1 MSLSITIA
9 AVATMLL
16 YAIPGYGLVKFGKVK
31 AEHIPNF
38 AVLLLYI
45 CSPCLSI
52 NSFSRVEFTPQLG
65 KDLILFFILSFVI
78 QFGVLLVAYAL
89 LRKKGKE
96 DVRYRIYSI
105 AVTLSNCAFMGV
117 PLMEALL
124 PEYPAAV
131 ACSAVY
137 SFAMN
142 TLAWTVGSYI
152 ISGEDKQYISPKK
165 ILFNPCTVVL
175 PLSLF
180 LFISNYELPAFL
192 GDAIGAMGRVS
203 TTLCMLIM
211 GMRLA
216 TSDLKKV
223 FTSLDTYVVTFLK
236 QMLIPG
242 ACMLLMALLPL
253 PREMQVSM
261 YILLCCPVASM
272 VLSFAEMIGK
282 GQRSAADLM
291 LASTILSIVTIPIMM
306 LLV

>member
-1 MSLSITIA
+1 MSFSITIA
-9 AVATMLL
+9 AVAMMLL
-16 YAIPGYGLVKFGKVK
+16 YAVPGYGLVKCGKIK
-31 AEHIPNF
+31 EEHIPNF
-38 AVLLLYI
+38 AVLLLYV

-52 NSFSRVEFTPQLG
+52 NSFSRVAFTPELG
-65 KDLILFFILSFVI
+65 KQLILFFLLSMAI
-78 QFGVLLVAYAL
+78 QLGVLLLAYGI
-89 LRKKGKE
+89 LRKKGE
-96 DVRYRIYSI
+96 QDVRYRIYSI
-105 AVTLSNCAFMGV
+105 AVTLANCAFMGV

-137 SFAMN
+137 SFGMN
-142 TLAWTVGSYI
+142 ILAWTVASYI
-152 ISGEDKQYISPKK
+152 ISGDKQYIRPKK
-165 ILFNPCTVVL
+165 ILINPCTVVL

-180 LFISNYELPAFL
+180 LFISDYQLPAFL
-192 GDAIGAMGRVS
+192 NDAIYTMGRVS
-203 TTLCMLIM
+203 TPLCMLIM

-223 FTSLDTYVVTFLK
+223 FTSADTYVITLLK

-242 ACMLLMALLPL
+242 VMLLMMALLPL
-253 PREMQVSM
+253 PREMQISM

-282 GQRSAADLM
+282 GQRTAADLM
-291 LASTILSIVTIPIMM
+291 LGSTILSIITIPLMM

>member
-1 MSLSITIA
+1 
-9 AVATMLL
+9 
-16 YAIPGYGLVKFGKVK
+16 
-31 AEHIPNF
+31 
-38 AVLLLYI
+38 
-45 CSPCLSI
+45 
-52 NSFSRVEFTPQLG
+52 
-65 KDLILFFILSFVI
+65 
-78 QFGVLLVAYAL
+78 
-89 LRKKGKE
+89 
-96 DVRYRIYSI
+96 
-105 AVTLSNCAFMGV
+105 MGV

-142 TLAWTVGSYI
+142 ILAWTVCSYI

-165 ILFNPCTVVL
+165 ILVNPCTVVL

-192 GDAIGAMGRVS
+192 GDAIATMGRVS
-203 TTLCMLIM
+203 TPLCMLIM

-223 FTSLDTYVVTFLK
+223 FTGLDTYLVTFLK

-242 ACMLLMALLPL
+242 VCMLVMTLLPL

-291 LASTILSIVTIPIMM
+291 LGSTILSIVTIPVMM